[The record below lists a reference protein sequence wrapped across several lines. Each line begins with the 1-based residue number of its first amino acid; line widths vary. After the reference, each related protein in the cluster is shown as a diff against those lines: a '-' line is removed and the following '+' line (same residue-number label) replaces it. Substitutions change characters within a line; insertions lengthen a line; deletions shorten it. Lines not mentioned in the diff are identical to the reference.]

1 MQNFDSL
8 ASGLPNGWAVVTGAT
23 TTATGSNVS
32 SSYFDA
38 NPADSA
44 NTWTS
49 TALEYKNLASYLS
62 LLITNPTVAQ
72 QTSCTNRALGIRQA
86 SPQTDPGGAFVLT
99 IANTT
104 GFDGFNLA
112 FDFQML
118 QENPRSMTWTVDYR
132 VGGTG
137 SFTPVGTIPDP
148 GAVGDYPQS
157 FSFGTALDNQSGM
170 VEIRVAALTASTGSG
185 NRDVM
190 AIDNFNLTYTSM
202 APTNFADIFRV
213 TNTVGNVQLGSWNG
227 AVTNYLDQG
236 AATNWPTSFYR
247 VRLVP

>member
-23 TTATGSNVS
+23 TTATGVDVS
-32 SSYFDA
+32 STYFDA
-38 NPADSA
+38 NPRDTSV
-44 NTWTS
+44 NTWSSS
-49 TALEYKNLASYLS
+49 TLEYKNLASIIPLGAS
-62 LLITNPTVAQ
+62 ATIAQ
-72 QTSCTNRALGIRQA
+72 QTNATDRALGIRQA

-104 GFDGFNLA
+104 ELFGFNLT

-118 QENPRSMTWTVDYR
+118 QENTRSTTWTVDYR

-170 VEIRVAALTASTGSG
+170 VEIRVAALTATTGSG

-190 AIDNFNLTYTSM
+190 AIDNFNLTYSSLW
-202 APTNFADIFRV
+202 PTIFADIFCV

-227 AVTNYLDQG
+227 AVTNYLDVG
-236 AATNWPTSFYR
+236 AVTNWPSSFYR
-247 VRLVP
+247 IRLVP